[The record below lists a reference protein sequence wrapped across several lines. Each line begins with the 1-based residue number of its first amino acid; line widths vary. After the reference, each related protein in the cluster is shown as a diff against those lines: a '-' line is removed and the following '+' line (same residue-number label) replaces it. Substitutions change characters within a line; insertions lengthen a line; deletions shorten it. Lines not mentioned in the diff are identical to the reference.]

1 MQLSSRVKNICTEVN
16 DQINVISRFRK
27 IVPTEF
33 VKCKLYSAFIVPYF
47 RYCSAVWHFCG
58 ARNRHK
64 LENLNKRALRIVV
77 DEKSLHYQERLSKFN
92 SSDLNSIRCQDMMKT
107 VFKAI
112 ILFETM
118 PKYRRGIFQMR
129 NTERNLRGSRKL
141 VIPYVNT
148 TTYGLH
154 SFRYTFA
161 NMWNNLTGDPR
172 SLMSLNEFRTKIC
185 QISFKHQSNCYLCK

>member
-1 MQLSSRVKNICTEVN
+1 
-16 DQINVISRFRK
+16 
-27 IVPTEF
+27 
-33 VKCKLYSAFIVPYF
+33 
-47 RYCSAVWHFCG
+47 
-58 ARNRHK
+58 
-64 LENLNKRALRIVV
+64 
-77 DEKSLHYQERLSKFN
+77 
-92 SSDLNSIRCQDMMKT
+92 MMKT

-161 NMWNNLTGDPR
+161 NMWNNLTEDLR
-172 SLMSLNEFRTKIC
+172 SLTSLNEFRTKIC
-185 QISFKHQSNCYLCK
+185 